1 MKWLF
6 LLIYTIAFNSG
17 NSDSSSPVSKL
28 EQVVRTATGQCIT
41 DFTTTDGKVYRAKD
55 GYGIKMGTTSVKG
68 DITLQLDAT
77 YTISTMTIWAA
88 PCDVKDSSATG
99 FTVCGKS
106 IAWQSPR
113 LQLKPYTIPL
123 NQDLSTISISANRA
137 SYGRLYVSRI
147 EFEANDPMPN
157 RAKITMPSYDGFKF
171 ESMEYDA
178 ESPAEDQEVFSV
190 EARSVNQQGLS
201 LSMKNGSIFHITP
214 SSLPATGGDFEV
226 SYTYSAKGYNLTD
239 EVIISGCGAD
249 GQTVSHSF
257 PVTVT
262 IYEYTPKP
270 QDSTGM
276 QISIAPG
283 TYYAPAQNL
292 RDSALKT
299 ELGRLICRGIR
310 YRYGSG
316 RDHTWAGFWYTDRDT
331 LTNRVLDMYSNE
343 EHYFNPDKPAAS
355 VGGFD
360 IEHMLPKSWWGRTVN
375 KAYCDLFH
383 LVPGNSSAN
392 RSKSN
397 HAPGIVADSTFWN
410 GSFATGPDAIHGL
423 SRVFCPADEY
433 KGDFAR
439 AYFYIACAYGDSLT
453 WVQTAGSDPAAAM
466 TNDSWQEFR
475 PWLRD
480 LLLQWHRMDPVGDKE
495 KARAIEVNRIQG
507 NRNPFIDYPEL
518 VEYIW
523 GDKQGLSVDFNTL
536 KGTYDNPFT
545 NLIQSGQMHMQLKV
559 LQSGQILI
567 LRDGKTY
574 TILGAVVR

>member
-6 LLIYTIAFNSG
+6 LLVYVITFNSG
-17 NSDSSSPVSKL
+17 NGDSSSKTDKL
-28 EQVVRTATGQCIT
+28 ENIIFSATNHCVQSI
-41 DFTTTDGKVYRAKD
+41 DHAVNIYRAKE
-55 GYGIKMGTTSVKG
+55 GYGIKGGT
-68 DITLQLDAT
+68 
-77 YTISTMTIWAA
+77 
-88 PCDVKDSSATG
+88 SSATG
-99 FTVCGKS
+99 ELTLGLDTLYHITSMTLYAAAYNNAEDIKTTKGMTVMGKDFK
-106 IAWQSPR
+106 WKTNPTE
-113 LQLKPYTIPL
+113 LQAYTIAL
-123 NQDLSTISISANRA
+123 DTTTRAISLKGLVTKNRF
-137 SYGRLYVSRI
+137 YIQKI
-147 EFEANDPMPN
+147 EFTAEDPMPEH
-157 RAKITMPSYDGFKF
+157 AKIDMPYQAFKF

-201 LSMKNGSIFHITP
+201 LSMKSGKIFHVTP
-214 SSLPATGGDFEV
+214 SSLPASGGDFEI
-226 SYTYSAKGYNLTD
+226 SYTYSSKGFDLSD

-249 GQTVSHSF
+249 GKTVSHSF

-276 QISIAPG
+276 VISIAPG

-299 ELGRLICRGIR
+299 QLGLLICRGIR

-331 LTNRVLDMYSNE
+331 TNNMVLDMYSNE
-343 EHYFNPDKPAAS
+343 EHYFNPDKPTAS

-397 HAPGIVADSTFWN
+397 HAPGIVTDATFWN
-410 GSFATGPDAIHGL
+410 GSFATGPDAVHGL

-480 LLLQWHRMDPVGDKE
+480 LLLDWHRLDPVSNKE
-495 KARAIEVNRIQG
+495 KARAIEVNKIQG

-523 GDKQGLSVDFNTL
+523 GNKQGAQVDFNTL
-536 KGTYDNPFT
+536 KGTYDTDAPT
-545 NLIQSGQMHMQLKV
+545 ALPQTGEMKMAIKV
-559 LQSGQILI
+559 LKDGQLLI
-567 LRDGKTY
+567 LKDGKTY
-574 TILGAVVR
+574 TILGAKQ